1 MVQFTGVIM
10 FYNVYLNEKHQL
22 IYTGERTIQKNPN
35 VAARTVEFDED
46 PSFHTRWVN
55 TPADSDDNVLKN
67 NTNTVGGI
75 GIELTLDEFKEI
87 AKANLKTFF
96 KQYENELV
104 NPNIHIHSDLG
115 FEINADIR
123 SQNNVRALI
132 TFLESNDLYNLVCD
146 AKTISYKDYN
156 NKYHDLTLDQLKT
169 LLTEMCNYV
178 NYIYKK
184 RWETKKRIEDAK
196 SIDEILAIE
205 FYL

>member
-1 MVQFTGVIM
+1 M

-22 IYTGERTIQKNPN
+22 IYTGEKTIQKNSN

-96 KQYENELV
+96 KQYENKLV

-132 TFLESNDLYNLVCD
+132 TLLESSD
-146 AKTISYKDYN
+146 AETISYKDYD
-156 NKYHDLTLDQLKT
+156 NKDHDLTLDQLKSI
-169 LLTEMCNYV
+169 LFEMCNYV

-184 RWETKKRIEDAK
+184 RWESKKKIEDAK

>member
-1 MVQFTGVIM
+1 M

-22 IYTGERTIQKNPN
+22 IYTGEKTLQKNTN

-67 NTNTVGGI
+67 DTNTMGGI

-104 NPNIHIHSDLG
+104 NSNIHIHSDLG

-132 TFLESNDLYNLVCD
+132 TLLESSD
-146 AKTISYKDYN
+146 AETISYKDYN
-156 NKYHDLTLDQLKT
+156 NENHDLTLDQLKSI
-169 LLTEMCNYV
+169 LFEMCNYV

-184 RWETKKRIEDAK
+184 RWESKKKIEDAK

>member
-10 FYNVYLNEKHQL
+10 FYNIYLNEKHQL
-22 IYTGERTIQKNPN
+22 IYTGEKTLQKNSN
-35 VAARTVEFDED
+35 VAARTAEFDED

-67 NTNTVGGI
+67 DTNTMGGI

-104 NPNIHIHSDLG
+104 NSNIHIHSDLG

-132 TFLESNDLYNLVCD
+132 TLLESSD
-146 AKTISYKDYN
+146 AETISYKDYN
-156 NKYHDLTLDQLKT
+156 NENHDLTLDQLKSI
-169 LLTEMCNYV
+169 LFEICNYV

-184 RWETKKRIEDAK
+184 RWESKKKIEDAK

>member
-1 MVQFTGVIM
+1 M

-22 IYTGERTIQKNPN
+22 IYTGEKTIQKNSN

-132 TFLESNDLYNLVCD
+132 TLLESSD
-146 AKTISYKDYN
+146 AETISYKDYD
-156 NKYHDLTLDQLKT
+156 NKDHDLTLDQLKSI
-169 LLTEMCNYV
+169 LFEMCNYV
-178 NYIYKK
+178 NYTYKK
-184 RWETKKRIEDAK
+184 RWESKKKIEDAK

>member
-1 MVQFTGVIM
+1 M
-10 FYNVYLNEKHQL
+10 FYNVYLNENHQF
-22 IYTGERTIQKNPN
+22 IYNGEKTINPNSN

-67 NTNTVGGI
+67 NKTINHMDSI
-75 GIELTLDEFKEI
+75 GIILTLDEVKEVYR
-87 AKANLKTFF
+87 AHLKAFF

-104 NPNIHIHSDLG
+104 NSNIHIHSDLG

-132 TFLESNDLYNLVCD
+132 TLLESSD
-146 AKTISYKDYN
+146 AETISYRDYN
-156 NKYHDLTLDQLKT
+156 NENHDLTLDQLKT

-184 RWETKKRIEDAK
+184 RWESKKKIEDAK
-196 SIDEILAIE
+196 FIDELLAIE

>member
-10 FYNVYLNEKHQL
+10 FYNIYLNEKHQL
-22 IYTGERTIQKNPN
+22 IYTGEKTLQKNSN
-35 VAARTVEFDED
+35 VAARTAEFDED

-67 NTNTVGGI
+67 STNTMGGI

-104 NPNIHIHSDLG
+104 NSNIHIHSDLG

-132 TFLESNDLYNLVCD
+132 TLLESSD

-156 NKYHDLTLDQLKT
+156 NENHDLTLDQLKSI
-169 LLTEMCNYV
+169 LFEICNYV

-184 RWETKKRIEDAK
+184 RWESKKKIEDAK

>member
-1 MVQFTGVIM
+1 M

-22 IYTGERTIQKNPN
+22 IYTGEKTIQKNSN

-132 TFLESNDLYNLVCD
+132 TLLESSD
-146 AKTISYKDYN
+146 AETISYKDYD
-156 NKYHDLTLDQLKT
+156 NKDHDLTLDQLKSI
-169 LLTEMCNYV
+169 LFEMCNYV

-184 RWETKKRIEDAK
+184 RWESKKKIEDAK

>member
-1 MVQFTGVIM
+1 M

-22 IYTGERTIQKNPN
+22 IYTGEKTLQKNSN

-67 NTNTVGGI
+67 STNTMGGI

-104 NPNIHIHSDLG
+104 NSNIHIHSDLG

-132 TFLESNDLYNLVCD
+132 TLLESSD
-146 AKTISYKDYN
+146 AETISYKDYD
-156 NKYHDLTLDQLKT
+156 NKDHDLTLDQLKSI
-169 LLTEMCNYV
+169 LFEMCNYV

-184 RWETKKRIEDAK
+184 RWESKKKIEDAK

>member
-1 MVQFTGVIM
+1 M

-22 IYTGERTIQKNPN
+22 IYTGEKTIQKNSN
-35 VAARTVEFDED
+35 VAVRTVEFDED

-96 KQYENELV
+96 KQYENKLV

-132 TFLESNDLYNLVCD
+132 TLLESSD
-146 AKTISYKDYN
+146 AETISYKDYD
-156 NKYHDLTLDQLKT
+156 NKNHDLTLDQLKSI
-169 LLTEMCNYV
+169 LFEMCNYV

-184 RWETKKRIEDAK
+184 RWESKKKIEDAK

>member
-1 MVQFTGVIM
+1 M
-10 FYNVYLNEKHQL
+10 FYNIYLNEKHQL
-22 IYTGERTIQKNPN
+22 IYTGEKTIQKNSN

-67 NTNTVGGI
+67 STNIMGGI

-132 TFLESNDLYNLVCD
+132 TLLESSD
-146 AKTISYKDYN
+146 AETISYKDYN
-156 NKYHDLTLDQLKT
+156 NENHDLTLDQLKSI
-169 LLTEMCNYV
+169 LFEMCNYV

-184 RWETKKRIEDAK
+184 RWESKKKIEDAK

-205 FYL
+205 FCI

>member
-1 MVQFTGVIM
+1 M

-22 IYTGERTIQKNPN
+22 IYTGEKTLQKNSN
-35 VAARTVEFDED
+35 VAAKTVEFDED

-67 NTNTVGGI
+67 DTNTMGGI

-104 NPNIHIHSDLG
+104 NSNIHIHSDLG

-132 TFLESNDLYNLVCD
+132 TLLESSD
-146 AKTISYKDYN
+146 AETISYKDYN
-156 NKYHDLTLDQLKT
+156 NENHDLTLDQLKSI
-169 LLTEMCNYV
+169 LFEMCNYV

-184 RWETKKRIEDAK
+184 RWESKKKIEDAK